1 MQFLAGFLLLLLF
14 PPPSAS
20 AANAEGLQE
29 CINDPTGFMQKKA
42 KKHCSGS
49 ASISTHN
56 ADLVT
61 QPLCR

>member
-20 AANAEGLQE
+20 AVNAEGLQE

-49 ASISTHN
+49 ARKYFYT
-56 ADLVT
+56 
-61 QPLCR
+61 